1 MFYAAVTDS
10 MKVGQGGGNAHE
22 GEFIEIIE
30 MKVEQCLQNLLH
42 NNTVERS
49 LGLMFALLWFQQFKT
64 K

>member
-22 GEFIEIIE
+22 GEFIEIVE

-49 LGLMFALLWFQQFKT
+49 LGLMFALLWFQQYKT